1 MMKNNIEHQG
11 PLEWKERHIFI
22 AQSKAGQTRVLSTK
36 KLPCG
41 AIFQK

>member
-11 PLEWKERHIFI
+11 PLEWKNKHIFI
-22 AQSKAGQTRVLSTK
+22 AQLEEDQTRVLSTK

-41 AIFQK
+41 AISQK